1 MKVKKKALEKE
12 KYQVLFGYRDPS
24 TRRWHKV
31 GDTVTLSKPQAEPL
45 LLGAKPRIK
54 KTMTKLVATNKVAV
68 TETNK

>member
-1 MKVKKKALEKE
+1 MKNKKTLSMEQ
-12 KYQVLFGYRDPS
+12 YQVLFAYRDPS

-54 KTMTKLVATNKVAV
+54 KLTTTLVATKKVAV
-68 TETNK
+68 TKTNK

>member
-1 MKVKKKALEKE
+1 MKRQKMLSKD
-12 KYQVLFGYRDPS
+12 KYQVLFAYRDPS

-54 KTMTKLVATNKVAV
+54 KLTTKLVATNKVAV